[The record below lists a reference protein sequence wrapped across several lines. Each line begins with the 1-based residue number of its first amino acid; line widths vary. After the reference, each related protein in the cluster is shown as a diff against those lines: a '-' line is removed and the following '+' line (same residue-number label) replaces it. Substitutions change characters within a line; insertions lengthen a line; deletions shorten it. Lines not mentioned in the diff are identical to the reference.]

1 MHLAKRFFFYF
12 SGFAIGIVLLFF
24 FVGGSGAS
32 CEYNYGPTARTL
44 KNIRLKE
51 RVYSMEVLNTLE
63 NHQLDTSDVSTVL
76 KNGDVLFSESNT
88 ELDSCKIYVVEG
100 ESRNQWLKMTIE
112 NCENKATVQST
123 TINPS
128 SD

>member
-12 SGFAIGIVLLFF
+12 SGFTIGIVLLFF

>member
-32 CEYNYGPTARTL
+32 CEYDYGPNARTL
-44 KNIRLKE
+44 KNIRLKD
-51 RVYSMEVLNTLE
+51 RTYSLEVLAALE
-63 NHQLDTSDVSTVL
+63 NHQLDTSDVSNIL

-88 ELDSCKIYVVEG
+88 ELDSCKIYVIEG
-100 ESRNQWLKMTIE
+100 EIKDKLLKMTIE
-112 NCENKATVQST
+112 NCETKATVQST
-123 TINPS
+123 KISPA